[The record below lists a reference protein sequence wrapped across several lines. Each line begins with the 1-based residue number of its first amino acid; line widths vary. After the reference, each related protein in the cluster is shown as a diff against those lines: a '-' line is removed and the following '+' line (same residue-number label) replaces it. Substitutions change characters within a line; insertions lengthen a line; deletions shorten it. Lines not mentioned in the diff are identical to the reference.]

1 MALKKLLLQI
11 YETVPRVLKK
21 ILYSIHSIGM
31 KLLCPLI
38 VLKINRGKFLNREI
52 KNINNISNAVE
63 FAFSFQ
69 YLTFSIKV
77 AQVKY
82 EITKLLEILKDFNP
96 KIILEIGTARG
107 GTLYLFT
114 RIIDPEAT
122 IISVDLPGGPF
133 GGGYSE
139 WKIPLY
145 QSFAKKGQKIK
156 LLRANSH
163 KISTLEKVNEILN
176 KKRIDFL
183 FIDGDHTYDGVKRD
197 FNMYSSLVREG
208 GIIAF
213 HDIAKHDPKSNCK
226 VNKFWNE
233 LKNDY
238 EYLEII
244 ENIKQKWAG
253 IGVIYL

>member
-1 MALKKLLLQI
+1 M
-11 YETVPRVLKK
+11 PPVLKK
-21 ILYSIHSIGM
+21 TLYSIHSNGL
-31 KLLCPLI
+31 KLLCPII
-38 VLKINRGKFLNREI
+38 VLKMNRGKFLNREI
-52 KNINNISNAVE
+52 KNINNISTAIE

-82 EITKLLEILKDFNP
+82 EITKLLEILKDLNP
-96 KIILEIGTARG
+96 KIILEIGTAGG

-122 IISVDLPGGPF
+122 IISVDLPGGSF

-139 WKIPLY
+139 WKTPLY
-145 QSFAKKGQKIK
+145 QSFTKNGQKIK
-156 LLRANSH
+156 LLRADSH
-163 KISTLEKVNEILN
+163 NPKTFKLVKTVLAEKKL
-176 KKRIDFL
+176 DFL

-197 FNMYSSLVREG
+197 FNIYSKLVKKG

-213 HDIAKHDPKSNCK
+213 HDIVKVPLTSGCRVYKFWDEIKHD
-226 VNKFWNE
+226 
-233 LKNDY
+233 Y
-238 EYLEII
+238 EHIEII
-244 ENIKQKWAG
+244 EDKKQEWAG

>member
-1 MALKKLLLQI
+1 MI
-11 YETVPRVLKK
+11 PPVLKK
-21 ILYSIHSIGM
+21 TLYSIHSIGM
-31 KLLCPLI
+31 NLLSPII
-38 VLKINRGKFLNREI
+38 VLKMSRGKFLNRKI
-52 KNINNISNAVE
+52 KNINDIPNAIE
-63 FAFSFQ
+63 FATSFQ
-69 YLTFSIKV
+69 YLTFSIKM

-96 KIILEIGTARG
+96 KVILEIGTAGG

-122 IISVDLPGGPF
+122 IISVDLPGGSF

-145 QSFAKKGQKIK
+145 QTFTKNGQKIK
-156 LLRANSH
+156 LVRADSH
-163 KISTLEKVNEILN
+163 NHKTFKLVKTVLADNKV
-176 KKRIDFL
+176 DFL
-183 FIDGDHTYDGVKRD
+183 FIDGDHTYEGVKRD
-197 FNMYSSLVREG
+197 FNMYSSLVKVG

-213 HDIAKHDPKSNCK
+213 HDIMETAPGSGCK

-233 LKNDY
+233 IKNDY

-244 ENIKQKWAG
+244 EDMKQKWAG